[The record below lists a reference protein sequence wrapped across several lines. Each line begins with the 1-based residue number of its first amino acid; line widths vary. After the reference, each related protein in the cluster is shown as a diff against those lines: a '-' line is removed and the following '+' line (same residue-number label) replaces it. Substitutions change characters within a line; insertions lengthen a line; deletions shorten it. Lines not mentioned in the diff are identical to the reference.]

1 LVSNLVRSEK
11 KRRAYIHGSMRK
23 LSTFKIIEEEILL
36 RLREQA
42 TEYSFWTLLS
52 IIYTFGSIYSNIVN
66 PIF

>member
-1 LVSNLVRSEK
+1 
-11 KRRAYIHGSMRK
+11 MRK

-52 IIYTFGSIYSNIVN
+52 IVYTFGSIYSNIVN